1 MTSASHQPPSIT
13 IRHHTLPLVCFVLKC
28 LALSLFCDISLILTS
43 YLYLEDYM
51 ILFDTLKLNAEGLI
65 PCIIVDSVTKTVL
78 MLAYM
83 NREAFDIT
91 QTTKRMTY
99 YSRSRACLWEKGLT
113 SGNTQKMLSL
123 QADCDLDSL
132 LFEVEQIGPACHTG
146 RPSCFFDSLYDKP
159 ASVLNALET
168 TIHKR
173 RETPLE
179 GSYTT
184 YLLNKGLDKILKKIG
199 EEATEM
205 VIAAKNN
212 SSEELLNETADF
224 LYHLMV
230 LLNEKN
236 LPLDAVLQVLE
247 SRSKK

>member
-1 MTSASHQPPSIT
+1 M
-13 IRHHTLPLVCFVLKC
+13 
-28 LALSLFCDISLILTS
+28 IS
-43 YLYLEDYM
+43 
-51 ILFDTLKLNAEGLI
+51 FDTLKLNAEGLI

-83 NREAFDIT
+83 NREAFEIT
-91 QTTKRMTY
+91 QTTQRMTY
-99 YSRSRACLWEKGLT
+99 YSRSRSCLWEKGLT

-132 LFEVEQIGPACHTG
+132 LFEVEQTGPACHTG
-146 RPSCFFDSLYDKP
+146 SPSCFFESLYQSP
-159 ASVLNALET
+159 VSILNTLET
-168 TIHKR
+168 TIQNR
-173 RETPLE
+173 RTSPLE

-184 YLLNKGLDKILKKIG
+184 YLLSKGLDKILKKIG

-205 VIAAKNN
+205 VIAAKND

-224 LYHLMV
+224 LYHLLV

-247 SRSKK
+247 ARSQK